1 MAILGNID
9 GIPVYTTIGE
19 ALAWAA
25 NNNQEGYHQHTIG
38 GVVGY
43 MGGTH
48 HAAAVSGIN
57 PLSSAG
63 GNGSNDTGGIIEN
76 DSASASQIPDDYTSY

>member
-25 NNNQEGYHQHTIG
+25 NNDQEGYHQHTIG

-43 MGGTH
+43 MGGATH
-48 HAAAVSGIN
+48 NNAVSGVN
-57 PLSSAG
+57 PFSSAG
-63 GNGSNDTGGIIEN
+63 GFGSNGTTQSAEDDSIEAIEIPN
-76 DSASASQIPDDYTSY
+76 DFTSY

>member
-25 NNNQEGYHQHTIG
+25 NNDQEGYHQHTIG
-38 GVVGY
+38 GVIGY

-48 HAAAVSGIN
+48 HAAAVSGVN

-63 GNGSNDTGGIIEN
+63 GNGSNIDVNFNE
-76 DSASASQIPDDYTSY
+76 SAVANSEIPDDFTSY

>member
-25 NNNQEGYHQHTIG
+25 NNDQEGYHQHTIG
-38 GVVGY
+38 GVIGY
-43 MGGTH
+43 MGGATH
-48 HAAAVSGIN
+48 GNAVSGVN
-57 PLSSAG
+57 PFSSAG
-63 GNGSNDTGGIIEN
+63 GNGSNINIDFNEDEVA
-76 DSASASQIPDDYTSY
+76 DSEIPDDYTSY